1 MPQDLTDVVLLK
13 GYRFRIDFN
22 DDCAVYANE
31 VSGLDAEFDVAEY
44 RAGDDVLFTV
54 RKYPGLAK
62 YGNITI
68 KQCLIADELGFYNT
82 VGDYLE
88 GSVDHSSD
96 KKDLTITLM
105 NDSGEDAAVWT
116 VSSAWVTKYTGPDLN
131 STSSDISIE
140 TIEIAHEGLRR
151 TR

>member
-13 GYRFRIDFN
+13 GYNFRVDF
-22 DDCAVYANE
+22 DGVAIYANE
-31 VSGLDAEFDVAEY
+31 VSGIDAEFDVAEY

-105 NDSGEDAAVWT
+105 NDSGDDAAVWT

>member
-1 MPQDLTDVVLLK
+1 MSQDLTDVILLK
-13 GYRFRIDFN
+13 GYRFRIEFR
-22 DDCAVYANE
+22 DDCAIYASE
-31 VSGLDAEFDVAEY
+31 LSGLDAEFDVAEY

-68 KQCLIADELGFYNT
+68 KQCLFVGDLKFYNT
-82 VGDYLE
+82 VGEFLE
-88 GSVDHSSD
+88 GNSDHTSD
-96 KKDLTITLM
+96 KQEMTIILM
-105 NDSGEDAAVWT
+105 DDGGADAAAWT
-116 VSSAWVTKYTGPDLN
+116 VSNAWVTKYTGPDLN

-151 TR
+151 IS

>member
-1 MPQDLTDVVLLK
+1 MQCILSKQLYLSFLVRDILRLLAIESVTGTEGISICQK
-13 GYRFRIDFN
+13 
-22 DDCAVYANE
+22 E
-31 VSGLDAEFDVAEY
+31 VC
-44 RAGDDVLFTV
+44 
-54 RKYPGLAK
+54 K
-62 YGNITI
+62 
-68 KQCLIADELGFYNT
+68 IADELGFYNT

-105 NDSGEDAAVWT
+105 NDSGDDAAVWT

>member
-1 MPQDLTDVVLLK
+1 MMTVQSTQM
-13 GYRFRIDFN
+13 RFL
-22 DDCAVYANE
+22 A
-31 VSGLDAEFDVAEY
+31 FDVAEY

-105 NDSGEDAAVWT
+105 NDSGDDAAVWT

>member
-1 MPQDLTDVVLLK
+1 MPSADLSGVTLLK
-13 GYRFRIDFN
+13 GYRFRIDF
-22 DDCAVYANE
+22 DGVGAYANE

-68 KQCLIADELGFYNT
+68 KQCLIAGDMEFYNT
-82 VGDYLE
+82 VGEFLE
-88 GSVDHSSD
+88 GIGDHSSD
-96 KKDLTITLM
+96 KKNITITLM
-105 NDSGEDAAVWT
+105 DDGGADAAVWT
-116 VSSAWVTKYTGPDLN
+116 LSNAWVTKYTGPDMN
-131 STSSDISIE
+131 STASDISVE

-151 TR
+151 TS